1 MQGETGTTSESKGG
15 IGETL
20 SHVADQAREQ
30 GSNLA
35 SQAGERVRGLVG
47 QQIASGADLVG
58 EIARAAHNLAG
69 QLEKSTPQIAR
80 MMHSAAESA
89 ESFSGD
95 MRDKSLDELMELT
108 SDFARKQPALFI
120 GAAMTAG
127 FVLARF
133 VKASASDSSGMGASS
148 RNSQSGSRPSSS
160 SRQSPGYPSR
170 STSTSQFHD
179 A

>member
-1 MQGETGTTSESKGG
+1 MQGETGSSGNKGG
-15 IGETL
+15 MGETL

-35 SQAGERVRGLVG
+35 SQATERVRGLVG

-58 EIARAAHNLAG
+58 EVARAAQSLAG
-69 QLEKSTPQIAR
+69 QLENTTPQIAR
-80 MMHSAAESA
+80 MMRTAAGSA
-89 ESFSGD
+89 ETFSHD
-95 MRDKSLDELMELT
+95 MRDKSVDELMELT

-133 VKASASDSSGMGASS
+133 VKASATGSSGMSK
-148 RNSQSGSRPSSS
+148 SQSRSQAMSA

-170 STSTSQFHD
+170 STSSSQFHD

>member
-1 MQGETGTTSESKGG
+1 MQGESGTTSGSTSG
-15 IGETL
+15 IGEKL
-20 SHVADQAREQ
+20 SHVAEQAREQ

-58 EIARAAHNLAG
+58 EIARAAQTLAG
-69 QLEKSTPQIAR
+69 QLENSTPQVAQ
-80 MMHSAAESA
+80 MMRSAAGSA
-89 ESFSGD
+89 ETFSHD

-133 VKASASDSSGMGASS
+133 VKASASGTSGMSHSSSS
-148 RNSQSGSRPSSS
+148 RSMSSASQ

>member
-1 MQGETGTTSESKGG
+1 MQGETGTTSGSTGG
-15 IGETL
+15 MGEKL
-20 SHVADQAREQ
+20 SHVAEQAREQ
-30 GSNLA
+30 GSSLA
-35 SQAGERVRGLVG
+35 GQATERVRGLVG
-47 QQIASGADLVG
+47 QQIASSADLVG
-58 EIARAAHNLAG
+58 EIARAAHDLAG
-69 QLEKSTPQIAR
+69 QLENSTPQIAR
-80 MMHSAAESA
+80 MMHSAAGSA
-89 ESFSGD
+89 ESFSND

-133 VKASASDSSGMGASS
+133 VKASAAGTSNRSYVSSQADMEST
-148 RNSQSGSRPSSS
+148 

>member
-1 MQGETGTTSESKGG
+1 MQGETGTSGNKGG
-15 IGETL
+15 MGETL

-35 SQAGERVRGLVG
+35 SQATERVRGLVG

-58 EIARAAHNLAG
+58 EIARAAQSLAG
-69 QLEKSTPQIAR
+69 QLENTTPQVAR
-80 MMHSAAESA
+80 MMRTAAGSA
-89 ESFSGD
+89 ETFSHD
-95 MRDKSLDELMELT
+95 MRDKSVDELMELT

-133 VKASASDSSGMGASS
+133 VKASAFNTGSMSGSS
-148 RNSQSGSRPSSS
+148 RSSQSGTGSMST